1 MRQAVLLLNADYK
14 PIKVLSWQRAI
25 TLLLEEKVQLVTAY
39 AGRAIRSASENFP
52 FPAVVVLK
60 RYAVFGQQIKF
71 NRQNVLAR
79 DQHECLYCGVRPRR
93 KSGAPLLEAL
103 TIDHVI
109 PRAQARKGKVTLASG
124 KVVPVTCW
132 ENVAT
137 ACTGCNAKK
146 ADRTPAQAG
155 MPLRRAAR
163 VPTQWDVLWMAI
175 HWYEVPEEWKDWLP
189 EDSPWR
195 DYWEA
200 ELES

>member
-25 TLLLEEKVQLVTAY
+25 GLLLDEKVQLVTAY
-39 AGRAIRSASENFP
+39 TGRAIRSASANFP

-60 RYAVFGQQIKF
+60 RYAAFGQQVKF

-79 DQHECLYCGVRPRR
+79 DHHECMYCSAAPRR
-93 KSGAPLLEAL
+93 RNGAPLLELL

-109 PRAQARKGKVTLASG
+109 PRAHGHKGKVTLPTG
-124 KVVPVTCW
+124 RIVPVTCW
-132 ENVAT
+132 ENVVT
-137 ACTGCNAKK
+137 ACTACNTRK
-146 ADRTPAQAG
+146 ADRTPAQAN
-155 MPLRRAAR
+155 MPLRKPPR
-163 VPTQWDVLWMAI
+163 VPSQWDVLWMAI

-195 DYWEA
+195 EYWEA
-200 ELES
+200 ELED